1 MSSPADRAPRSDE
14 PTREPTREERGTL
27 DLFARLP
34 VGSQPVGKFM
44 LDTKHP
50 LPKLP
55 SIHR

>member
-1 MSSPADRAPRSDE
+1 MSSPADRAPRSD
-14 PTREPTREERGTL
+14 EPTREERGTL

>member
-1 MSSPADRAPRSDE
+1 MTDAP
-14 PTREPTREERGTL
+14 REPTREERGTL